1 MDKQRLQE
9 LGGVVAETTEQEKA
23 LEVAAADKPKVLEEG
38 EAAVEAEAGLAEG
51 GFGFGPGGHGADKSP
66 EQNTMSQLAHM
77 LRDAKVFM
85 RDGNMEDAAMMI
97 DRAYSA
103 VSKSNRG

>member
-1 MDKQRLQE
+1 MDKKRLQE
-9 LGGVVAETTEQEKA
+9 LGGVVAEATEQEKA
-23 LEVAAADKPKVLEEG
+23 LEVVAAAEPKVLEE
-38 EAAVEAEAGLAEG
+38 EAGLEEG

-66 EQNTMSQLAHM
+66 EQDTMSRLAHM

-103 VSKSNRG
+103 VTKSTRG

>member
-1 MDKQRLQE
+1 MDKKRLQE

-23 LEVAAADKPKVLEEG
+23 LEVVAAAEPKVLEEKVL
-38 EAAVEAEAGLAEG
+38 EEDVGLEEG

-66 EQNTMSQLAHM
+66 EQDTMSRLAHM
-77 LRDAKVFM
+77 LRDAKVFL
-85 RDGNMEDAAMMI
+85 RDGNVEDAAMMI

-103 VSKSNRG
+103 VTKSNRG